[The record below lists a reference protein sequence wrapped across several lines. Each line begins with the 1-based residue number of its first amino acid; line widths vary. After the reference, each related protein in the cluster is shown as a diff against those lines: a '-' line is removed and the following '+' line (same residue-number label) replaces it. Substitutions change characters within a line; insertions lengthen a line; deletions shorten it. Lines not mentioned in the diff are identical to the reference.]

1 MSSKGLISRKGGFTL
16 IELMVV
22 LGMIMILAGA
32 ITSSVSGARERAKVT
47 AATVAAREITHAI
60 LMYENYASTHDLS
73 AHAMD
78 SWQDATESNLGFITG
93 GGETDGSG
101 NKIPVLYNASFTGG
115 RILDP
120 WGTAYKV
127 TIRKGTMDVADNA
140 LLNATKTTG
149 VAVPNFWRR
158 RAGEAD

>member
-1 MSSKGLISRKGGFTL
+1 MTRKDLIGKRGFTL

-47 AATVAAREITHAI
+47 AATVAAREMTHAI

-73 AHAMD
+73 GHVME
-78 SWQDATESNLGFITG
+78 SWQDATRSNLGFITG
-93 GGETDGSG
+93 GGETDASG
-101 NKIPVLYNASFTGG
+101 NKIPVLYNATFKGEH
-115 RILDP
+115 IVDP
-120 WGTAYKV
+120 WGKPYMV
-127 TIRKGTMDVADNA
+127 TVRQGTMDVADNA
-140 LLNATKTTG
+140 MLNATKTTG